1 MEYILEAK
9 DISRTYVNG
18 KIETRALKPCNIAI
32 KKGEFVAII
41 GKSGSGKSTLLRILG
56 SMDRPDSGSVIIDGE
71 EINKFKDKQI
81 AKLRRSK
88 IGFVYQ
94 DYSLL
99 PEFTAYENITIPS
112 ILDGRKTNK
121 ERMEQL
127 LADLEIEHC
136 KNKYPHQMSGGEQQR
151 VSIARAVFLEPAI
164 IFADEPT
171 GNLDA
176 ASAEN
181 IAKMLTMMSQKY
193 NQTIVMVTHDKQMA
207 EYADRVITI
216 VDGVVNE

>member
-1 MEYILEAK
+1 MDYILEAK

-18 KIETRALKPCNIAI
+18 KIETNALKSCDVAI
-32 KKGEFVAII
+32 EKGSFVAII

-56 SMDRPDSGSVIIDGE
+56 SMDRPDSGTVMIEGE
-71 EINKFKDKQI
+71 DIYKFKDKQL
-81 AKLRRSK
+81 AKFRRTK

-94 DYSLL
+94 DYALL
-99 PEFTAYENITIPS
+99 PEFTAFENISIPS
-112 ILDGRKTNK
+112 ILDGKKPNK

-127 LADLEIEHC
+127 LSDLEISHC
-136 KNKYPHQMSGGEQQR
+136 KNKYPHQLSGGEQQR
-151 VSIARAVFLEPAI
+151 VSIARAIFMEPAI

-176 ASAEN
+176 ASAEGV
-181 IAKMLTMMSQKY
+181 AKMLTMMSQKY

-207 EYADRVITI
+207 EYADRIINI
-216 VDGVVNE
+216 VDGRVS

>member
-1 MEYILEAK
+1 MDYILEAK

-18 KIETRALKPCNIAI
+18 KIETNALKSCDVAI
-32 KKGEFVAII
+32 EKGSFVAII

-56 SMDRPDSGSVIIDGE
+56 SMDRPDSGTVMIDGE
-71 EINKFKDKQI
+71 DIYKFKDKQL
-81 AKLRRSK
+81 AKFRRTK

-94 DYSLL
+94 DYALL
-99 PEFTAYENITIPS
+99 PEFTAFENISIPS
-112 ILDGRKTNK
+112 ILDGKKPNK

-127 LADLEIEHC
+127 LSDLEISHC

-151 VSIARAVFLEPAI
+151 VSIARAIFMEPAI

-176 ASAEN
+176 ASAEGV
-181 IAKMLTMMSQKY
+181 AKMLAMMSQKY

-207 EYADRVITI
+207 EYADRIINI
-216 VDGVVNE
+216 VDGRVS

>member
-1 MEYILEAK
+1 MDYILEAK

-18 KIETRALKPCNIAI
+18 KIETNALKSCDVAI
-32 KKGEFVAII
+32 EKGSFVAII

-56 SMDRPDSGSVIIDGE
+56 SMDRPDSGTVMIEGE
-71 EINKFKDKQI
+71 DIYKFKDKQL
-81 AKLRRSK
+81 AKFRRTK

-94 DYSLL
+94 DYALL
-99 PEFTAYENITIPS
+99 PEFTAFENISIPS
-112 ILDGRKTNK
+112 ILDGKKPNK

-127 LADLEIEHC
+127 LSDLEISHC

-151 VSIARAVFLEPAI
+151 VSIARAIFMEPAI

-176 ASAEN
+176 ASAEGV
-181 IAKMLTMMSQKY
+181 AKMLTMMSQKY

-207 EYADRVITI
+207 EYADRIINI
-216 VDGVVNE
+216 VDGRVS

>member
-1 MEYILEAK
+1 MDYILEAK

-18 KIETRALKPCNIAI
+18 KIETNALKSCDVAI
-32 KKGEFVAII
+32 EKGSFVAII

-56 SMDRPDSGSVIIDGE
+56 SMDRPDSGTVMIEGE
-71 EINKFKDKQI
+71 DIYKFKDKQL
-81 AKLRRSK
+81 AKFRRTK

-94 DYSLL
+94 DYALL
-99 PEFTAYENITIPS
+99 PEFTAFENISIPS
-112 ILDGRKTNK
+112 ILDGKKPNK

-127 LADLEIEHC
+127 LSDLEISHC
-136 KNKYPHQMSGGEQQR
+136 KNKYPHQMSGGEQRR
-151 VSIARAVFLEPAI
+151 VSIARAIFMEPAI

-176 ASAEN
+176 ASAEGV
-181 IAKMLTMMSQKY
+181 AKMLTMMSQKY

-207 EYADRVITI
+207 EYADRIINI
-216 VDGVVNE
+216 VDGRVS

>member
-1 MEYILEAK
+1 MDYILEAK

-18 KIETRALKPCNIAI
+18 KIETNALKSCDVAI
-32 KKGEFVAII
+32 EKGSFVAII

-56 SMDRPDSGSVIIDGE
+56 SMDRPDSGTVMIDGE
-71 EINKFKDKQI
+71 DIYKFKDKQL
-81 AKLRRSK
+81 AKFRRTK

-94 DYSLL
+94 DYALL
-99 PEFTAYENITIPS
+99 PEFTAFENISIPS
-112 ILDGRKTNK
+112 ILDGKKPNK

-127 LADLEIEHC
+127 LSDLEISHC

-151 VSIARAVFLEPAI
+151 VSIARAIFMEPAI

-176 ASAEN
+176 ASAEGV
-181 IAKMLTMMSQKY
+181 AKMLTMMSQKY

-207 EYADRVITI
+207 EYADRIINI
-216 VDGVVNE
+216 VDGRVS